1 MLSSRVMILV
11 GLTGGVAT
19 GKSTVAKLFERCG
32 AHIIDADV
40 LAHRVVEPDKPAWRA
55 IVKAFGKQILN
66 ADRTLNRAALGRI
79 VFRNT
84 TRLRR
89 LEHIIHPHVAE
100 MQEQLTKT
108 IGRRHPRAVI
118 VYEVP
123 LLFEAGVDRRVD
135 HIVVV
140 TADRETQIAR
150 LKTRNGFTRAEALRR
165 SRSQMP
171 IKQKAAAA
179 DYVLDGTAPRPR
191 LMAQVRRLY
200 RELRELA

>member
-1 MLSSRVMILV
+1 MILV

-19 GKSTVAKLFERCG
+19 GKSTVAKMFERCG

-40 LAHRVVEPDKPAWRA
+40 LAHRAVEPDRPAWRA

-79 VFRNT
+79 VFRN
-84 TRLRR
+84 RAKLRR
-89 LEHIIHPHVAE
+89 LERIIHPHVAE
-100 MQEQLTKT
+100 MQEQLAKA
-108 IGRRHPRAVI
+108 IQRRHPRAVI
-118 VYEVP
+118 LYEVP

-135 HIVVV
+135 RIVVV
-140 TADRETQIAR
+140 TADRETQVAR

-171 IKQKAAAA
+171 IGRKAAAA
-179 DYVLDGTAPRPR
+179 DYLLDGTIPRSR
-191 LMAQVRRLY
+191 LLTQVRRLY